1 MLPEAHLA
9 DLDRLASSYWWHVVR
24 TRHVAAAVGGRVRGY
39 LDLGCGPGATTREVA
54 KAVGAERVVGVDFDP
69 RLAEPCRKNGVDFK
83 KADLEK
89 GVLALGGERFDLW
102 TALDVLEHLD
112 DPSQLLRGLKPALNQ
127 GAVGVVTVPA
137 FPFLFS
143 DWDRALGH
151 RRRYTMGALRAL
163 FKECGYRIED
173 MRFLYGFAFLP
184 AVLRR
189 KKKAGNAE
197 FPKVPGWL
205 NGALIAAGTYEPP
218 LPFGTSLLAV
228 VRSR

>member
-9 DLDRLASSYWWHVVR
+9 DLDALASSYWWHVVR
-24 TRHVAAAVGGRVRGY
+24 TRHVAGAVDGSVRSY

-54 KAVGAERVVGVDFDP
+54 RAVGASRVVGLDFDP
-69 RLAEPCRKNGVDFK
+69 RLKDPCRKNGVEFHQ
-83 KADLEK
+83 ADLEK
-89 GVLALGGERFDLW
+89 GVLALSGERFDFW
-102 TALDVLEHLD
+102 TAMDVLEHLN
-112 DPSQLLRGLKPALNQ
+112 DPAELLRGLRPSLAE

-151 RRRYTMGALRAL
+151 RRRYTRGTLRELLEGA
-163 FKECGYRIED
+163 GYTIHT

-184 AVLRR
+184 AILRR

-197 FPKVPGWL
+197 FPRVAAPL
-205 NGALIAAGTYEPP
+205 NAFLKFAGTHEPP
-218 LPFGTSLLAV
+218 MPFGTTLLAV
-228 VRSR
+228 VRS